1 MDSQHIEGQI
11 AAAVILIPSSSQ
23 SNPERSRENTI
34 ISGIESIVL
43 RGHASNG
50 GTIIKDKGPPANTY
64 TNSQTTTDTLAQ
76 PFQSGHHNTCK
87 MEGGG
92 GREREREKPAELN
105 WKVESNRED
114 RRVYGDRV
122 MVRERLR
129 DRASEVS

>member
-1 MDSQHIEGQI
+1 
-11 AAAVILIPSSSQ
+11 
-23 SNPERSRENTI
+23 
-34 ISGIESIVL
+34 
-43 RGHASNG
+43 
-50 GTIIKDKGPPANTY
+50 
-64 TNSQTTTDTLAQ
+64 
-76 PFQSGHHNTCK
+76 